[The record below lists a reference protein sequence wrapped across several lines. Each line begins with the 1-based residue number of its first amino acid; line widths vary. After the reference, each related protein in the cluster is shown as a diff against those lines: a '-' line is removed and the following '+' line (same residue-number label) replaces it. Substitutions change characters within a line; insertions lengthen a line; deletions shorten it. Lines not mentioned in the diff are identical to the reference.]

1 MGGAITARKRRN
13 GCSSLLKHVETY
25 MKIHHMRQKHKGIVL
40 SQGMYSYCFKKNVYN
55 IRYGHL
61 FFPHVKLG
69 CKIAD
74 DRGRTGKRSEPKW
87 LLRRRKCE

>member
-40 SQGMYSYCFKKNVYN
+40 SQGMLLLKLLFQKKCV
-55 IRYGHL
+55 
-61 FFPHVKLG
+61 
-69 CKIAD
+69 
-74 DRGRTGKRSEPKW
+74 
-87 LLRRRKCE
+87 

>member
-40 SQGMYSYCFKKNVYN
+40 SQGMYSYCFKKKNVY
-55 IRYGHL
+55 
-61 FFPHVKLG
+61 
-69 CKIAD
+69 KIWTSVFSSHK
-74 DRGRTGKRSEPKW
+74 TGMQDSR
-87 LLRRRKCE
+87 